1 MALHSIEYLE
11 GRRNAKAAS
20 GGKNY
25 ARHDRVRDDV
35 ADRDRWRTMSL
46 REQII
51 TRVASAC
58 VNIGAPMGTPDYLTA
73 LERLGLTPACR
84 DTAETLGL
92 SLRQCQRYASGHAI
106 PGPLAKLLRMMIALA
121 GGETVDIGACDDTP
135 F

>member
-1 MALHSIEYLE
+1 MALHSIEYLD

-25 ARHDRVRDDV
+25 ARTDRVRDDV
-35 ADRDRWRTMSL
+35 ADRERWRTMSL

-51 TRVASAC
+51 TRVAAAC
-58 VNIGAPMGTPDYLTA
+58 VNIGAPMGTPDYLNA
-73 LERLGLTPACR
+73 LQCLGLTPACR

-121 GGETVDIGACDDTP
+121 SGETVDTGACDVP